1 MNRVCNSYDMSL
13 IPQGFVLTFITVSD
27 LSMSFSVVNGGTVAL
42 QMKSVNDNQVS
53 VIGKYQVPDTYV

>member
-53 VIGKYQVPDTYV
+53 VIE